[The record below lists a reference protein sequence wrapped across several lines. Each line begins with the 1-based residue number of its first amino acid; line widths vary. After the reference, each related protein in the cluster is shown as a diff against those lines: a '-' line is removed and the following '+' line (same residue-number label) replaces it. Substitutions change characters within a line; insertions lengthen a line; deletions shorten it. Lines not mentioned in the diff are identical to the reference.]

1 MSCLVAMQQLHTL
14 LARMDDS
21 QIHYLAEK
29 QETLLYNSEGG
40 RYRSVH
46 DASCLSCK
54 GKKRL
59 RAVWWPQATKWIGSI
74 LRCQESHTHPYAA
87 LLIQAAHVT

>member
-1 MSCLVAMQQLHTL
+1 MSCLVATTAHA
-14 LARMDDS
+14 ARMDDS

-29 QETLLYNSEGG
+29 QETLLYNSEGD

-54 GKKRL
+54 LGEKKVKSCVVAPSNEMDWFDLALPRISHASL
-59 RAVWWPQATKWIGSI
+59 RA
-74 LRCQESHTHPYAA
+74 L